1 MLAYP
6 VAPTD
11 SRTDADASVPPL
23 EPVTSDLFRAAFR
36 NHPAGVAVVTAD
48 VGDGPVAM
56 TLSSIASFSADPP
69 MLVFSATRAA
79 SSTPSLSRA
88 HTVVVHF
95 VSARQLWLARLGATS
110 GVDRFKDVAWG
121 RLPTGEPVYADATA
135 WVRGRVATKMEAG
148 SSVLFILEV
157 LEVRIADA
165 ERDDAATADNPLIY
179 HNRTW
184 HVLSDESVAPD

>member
-6 VAPTD
+6 DAPPAD
-11 SRTDADASVPPL
+11 LIDAPAL

-56 TLSSIASFSADPP
+56 TVSSIASFSADPP

-95 VSARQLWLARLGATS
+95 VGAQQLWLAQLGATS
-110 GVDRFKDVAWG
+110 GVDRFADVEWG
-121 RLPTGEPVYADATA
+121 RLSTGEPVYADAEA

-148 SSVLFILEV
+148 SSVLFILEA
-157 LEVRIADA
+157 LEVCIADESKDQGA
-165 ERDDAATADNPLIY
+165 PTPLVY

-184 HVLSDESVAPD
+184 HILGDHSVAELR